1 MKNNI
6 LILGPKC
13 SGKTTL
19 MHTLLN
25 IKSKPTI
32 TIGTD
37 IYCYKYFDN
46 NKIIFWDIGNGL
58 YYREIIYSLLIRV
71 DTIIIVENSNTIDF
85 INEKILF
92 INNYNIKNI
101 IIIFNIIEKPNNFIE
116 KHIESL
122 NPNITFNI
130 FYINCNKYKDV
141 INIAKFIEN
150 NIVI

>member
-13 SGKTTL
+13 SGKTTF

-25 IKSKPTI
+25 IKNKPTI

-37 IYCYKYFDN
+37 MFCYKYSNN
-46 NKIIFWDIGNGL
+46 NKIYFWDVGNGL
-58 YYREIIYSLLIRV
+58 YYKQLIYSLLTKV
-71 DTIIIVENSNTIDF
+71 NTIIIIEDNNTLDF
-85 INEKILF
+85 IKQTISF
-92 INNYNIKNI
+92 IDNYNIKNV
-101 IIIFNIIEKPNNFIE
+101 IIIFNMFEKSDNFNE
-116 KHIESL
+116 TQIESL
-122 NPNITFNI
+122 NPDITFNI
-130 FYINCNKYKDV
+130 FYINCNKFDEV

>member
-13 SGKTTL
+13 SGKTTF

-25 IKSKPTI
+25 IKPKPTI
-32 TIGTD
+32 TIGAD
-37 IYCYKYFDN
+37 MYCYKYSYN

-58 YYREIIYSLLIRV
+58 HYKEIIYSLLVRV
-71 DTIIIVENSNTIDF
+71 DTIIIVENNNTIDF
-85 INEKILF
+85 ISKTILF

-101 IIIFNIIEKPNNFIE
+101 IIIFNNIEKPHNFIE
-116 KHIESL
+116 KQIESL
-122 NPNITFNI
+122 NTNITFNI
-130 FYINCNKYKDV
+130 FYINCNKYKEV
-141 INIAKFIEN
+141 INTAKFIEN

>member
-25 IKSKPTI
+25 IKTKPTI

-37 IYCYKYFDN
+37 MYSYKYSDN

-58 YYREIIYSLLIRV
+58 HYKDIIYSLLIRV

-85 INEKILF
+85 ISETILF
-92 INNYNIKNI
+92 ISNYNIKNI
-101 IIIFNIIEKPNNFIE
+101 IIIFNMIKKPDNFSEKQIEI
-116 KHIESL
+116 L

>member
-13 SGKTTL
+13 SGKTTFI
-19 MHTLLN
+19 HTLLN
-25 IKSKPTI
+25 IKTKPTI

-37 IYCYKYFDN
+37 MHCYKYSDN
-46 NKIIFWDIGNGL
+46 NKIIFWDVGNGL
-58 YYREIIYSLLIRV
+58 HYREIIYSLLVRV
-71 DTIIIVENSNTIDF
+71 DTIIIVENSNTINF
-85 INEKILF
+85 ISETILF

-101 IIIFNIIEKPNNFIE
+101 IIIFNNIEKPNNFNEKQIE
-116 KHIESL
+116 TL

-141 INIAKFIEN
+141 INTAKFIEN

>member
-13 SGKTTL
+13 SGKTTF
-19 MHTLLN
+19 MYTLLN
-25 IKSKPTI
+25 IKPKPTI
-32 TIGTD
+32 TIGSD
-37 IYCYKYFDN
+37 MYCYKYSDN

-58 YYREIIYSLLIRV
+58 HYKEIIYSLLVRV

-85 INEKILF
+85 ISETILF

-101 IIIFNIIEKPNNFIE
+101 IIIFNNIEKPDNFIE
-116 KHIESL
+116 KQIESL
-122 NPNITFNI
+122 NTNITFNI
-130 FYINCNKYKDV
+130 FYINCNKYKEV
-141 INIAKFIEN
+141 INTSKFIEN